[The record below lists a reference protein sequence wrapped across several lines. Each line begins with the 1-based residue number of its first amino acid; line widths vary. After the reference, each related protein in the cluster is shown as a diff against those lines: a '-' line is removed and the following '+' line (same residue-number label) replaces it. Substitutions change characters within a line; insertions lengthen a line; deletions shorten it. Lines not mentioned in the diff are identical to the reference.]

1 MISEELKAIIDK
13 LNEQGKMAFLEAAT
27 EEEISQFEENHKVK
41 LPEKYKEWL
50 QHSDGGDCFL
60 PAGVQFYGVS
70 HKPRIDVECN
80 DRPDDSYIVIGALDT
95 GDPILFKKES
105 EQVAIYNQEAGRI
118 EEDDVYDDFFA
129 FLNDLY
135 NLLGIASGACKKQP
149 GRH

>member
-1 MISEELKAIIDK
+1 MISEELKVIIGK

-27 EEEISQFEENHKVK
+27 EEQISQFEESHKVK

-70 HKPRIDVECN
+70 HKPLIDIDCN
-80 DRPDDSYIVIGALDT
+80 DRPNDSYVVIGALDT
-95 GDPILFKKES
+95 GDPVLFKKES
-105 EQVAIYNQEAGRI
+105 EQISIYNQEAGRI
-118 EEDDVYDDFFA
+118 EEDEVYDDFFA

-135 NLLGIASGACKKQP
+135 VLLGIEG
-149 GRH
+149 